1 MNKEEEN
8 NLDVLKL
15 QQEQDF
21 KKVIKYYYKNEIS
34 EEEINYIYDKLMNS
48 FDIKTEEDLFN
59 VLNDLDND
67 GIEDE
72 PVIEEK
78 KESTEDD
85 TQEPV
90 AEDKQLEK
98 EVQVITK
105 NCKRKQQ
112 AKGSKRRKYKKRK
125 EESA

>member
-8 NLDVLKL
+8 NLNVLKL

-67 GIEDE
+67 GI
-72 PVIEEK
+72 
-78 KESTEDD
+78 
-85 TQEPV
+85 
-90 AEDKQLEK
+90 
-98 EVQVITK
+98 
-105 NCKRKQQ
+105 
-112 AKGSKRRKYKKRK
+112 
-125 EESA
+125 

>member
-8 NLDVLKL
+8 NLNVLKL

-67 GIEDE
+67 GTEDE
-72 PVIEEK
+72 PVFEEE

-85 TQEPV
+85 TQESV
-90 AEDKQLEK
+90 VEDKQPEK
-98 EVQVITK
+98 EVQVI
-105 NCKRKQQ
+105 
-112 AKGSKRRKYKKRK
+112 K
-125 EESA
+125 EVVK